1 MNYNLRSL
9 YDSYPIL
16 LSAPEIRNALGEFD
30 INEDQ
35 DKVFFRKYNHWMD
48 ISIFIGCNTVKE
60 MALIIHE
67 SLEQKTKE
75 DQMIRLRNY
84 CFFFVFGCIV
94 VPTVMWYAK
103 T

>member
-16 LSAPEIRNALGEFD
+16 LSAPKIRNALGEFD

-35 DKVFFRKYNHWMD
+35 DKVFFRKYNHSMD
-48 ISIFIGCNTVKE
+48 LSIFKDCKTVADMVPIVNK
-60 MALIIHE
+60 
-67 SLEQKTKE
+67 SLAQKTNE
-75 DQMIRLRNY
+75 DQMIRLRND
-84 CFFFVFGCIV
+84 CLFVVVGCIV
-94 VPTVMWYAK
+94 AFTVMWYAK

>member
-16 LSAPEIRNALGEFD
+16 LSAPKIRNALGEFD

-48 ISIFIGCNTVKE
+48 ISMFRDCEVE
-60 MALIIHE
+60 DMVLIVDE
-67 SLEQKTKE
+67 SLKKKTNE
-75 DQMIRLRNY
+75 DQMIRLRND
-84 CFFFVFGCIV
+84 CLFVVVGCIV
-94 VPTVMWYAK
+94 AFTVMWYAK

>member
-1 MNYNLRSL
+1 MNDNLRSL
-9 YDSYPIL
+9 YDRYPIF
-16 LSAPEIRNALGEFD
+16 LSAPQIRNELEDFD

-60 MALIIHE
+60 MARIVHK
-67 SLEQKTKE
+67 SLEKKTNE

-84 CFFFVFGCIV
+84 CLFFVFGCIV
-94 VPTVMWYAK
+94 VLTVMWYAK